1 MIIVADVLPSVLGI
15 SCNKDAMG
23 AALVL
28 VGASGGLWVVGSAG
42 GMGGGGYQV
51 QGRGVKIYKEQV
63 II

>member
-42 GMGGGGYQV
+42 G
-51 QGRGVKIYKEQV
+51 RGVPGSGARSKDL
-63 II
+63 